1 MSEEFGSDFV
11 TISDEDGTEYQ
22 LEHLD
27 TIELDD
33 TFYMF
38 FVPADVPTD
47 DDRYG
52 LIILKS
58 VTGEDGEDYLDIPE
72 PDEEKRAYEEYMKQ
86 LFSDKG
92 RFSPAVNCRPPAP
105 GRMLEAAKPEGSDP
119 PASKVQVLNTPT
131 RHLRGNFFKKKRT
144 LSAFYFCPMGKE
156 ITAFRDIAAGN

>member
-86 LFSDKG
+86 LFSEDG
-92 RFSPAVNCRPPAP
+92 D
-105 GRMLEAAKPEGSDP
+105 EE
-119 PASKVQVLNTPT
+119 
-131 RHLRGNFFKKKRT
+131 
-144 LSAFYFCPMGKE
+144 
-156 ITAFRDIAAGN
+156 